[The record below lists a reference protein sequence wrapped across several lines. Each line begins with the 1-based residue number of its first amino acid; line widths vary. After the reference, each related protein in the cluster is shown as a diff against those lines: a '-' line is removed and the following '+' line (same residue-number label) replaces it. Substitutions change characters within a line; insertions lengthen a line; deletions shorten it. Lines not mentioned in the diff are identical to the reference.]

1 MREHIFIHAERPA
14 DKLGMLVAMLGKLL
28 ALVAGLCG
36 EDNADALSHHEV
48 LLPGAL
54 LSKFISDKLAECLAV
69 FERQVSPLT
78 TQPCPALKVQRTSCL
93 VPEGTFAYWQ
103 PCRPR
108 LIP

>member
-14 DKLGMLVAMLGKLL
+14 DKLGMLMAMMGKLL

-54 LSKFISDKLAECLAV
+54 LSKFISNKLAECLAV
-69 FERQVSPLT
+69 FERQVSPLN

-93 VPEGTFAYWQ
+93 VLKALLPIGKPAG
-103 PCRPR
+103 
-108 LIP
+108 LI